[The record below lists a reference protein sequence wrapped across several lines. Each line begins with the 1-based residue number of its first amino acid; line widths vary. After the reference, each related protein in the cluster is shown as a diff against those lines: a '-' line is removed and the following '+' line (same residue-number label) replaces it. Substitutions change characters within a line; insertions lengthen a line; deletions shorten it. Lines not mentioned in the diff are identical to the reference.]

1 VVRGS
6 WCGIGIRA
14 RARPLGSSNNR
25 QRRFAG
31 NEHAGSGSNAI
42 ILSRLSEL
50 WRNRK
55 AHWAIGSSKPE
66 STNYEPRTTNRPSS
80 RKPTKS
86 NKPLPTPRYNDAM
99 LLLILAL
106 WLETHSP
113 TPLAAISAAEHSVLD
128 AVGTK
133 EKTIVATPA
142 TPSQHQETRATWQ
155 KNAIQPTRPIE
166 PESASEFLWPNTR
179 KTPQTNVRAPKP
191 ALRGP
196 PPAESTQ
203 TNATPVIYARIELDS
218 PVAPNNAATL
228 APRQAPPLAQAGDD
242 LFVGTYSQSYR
253 ANRLA
258 GTNQT
263 HTPHHVIQDA
273 LSQTTRARGVTINL
287 RQDLHQLTR
296 TFRRPVEP
304 GLNLRTHLARDVM
317 DLRRILRDAGYDP
330 AVINRQL
337 QELIRQNKAL
347 GGLGKP

>member
-1 VVRGS
+1 MIFLILLFHPY
-6 WCGIGIRA
+6 WLPLEQ
-14 RARPLGSSNNR
+14 PLGQLTKIQKNSLRPELSAWVEITDPTSKAQPR
-25 QRRFAG
+25 THDTPYAMTTIST
-31 NEHAGSGSNAI
+31 ESGPWQK
-42 ILSRLSEL
+42 ILSP
-50 WRNRK
+50 
-55 AHWAIGSSKPE
+55 HG
-66 STNYEPRTTNRPSS
+66 YEGIPNLGGVANQPS
-80 RKPTKS
+80 
-86 NKPLPTPRYNDAM
+86 N
-99 LLLILAL
+99 
-106 WLETHSP
+106 
-113 TPLAAISAAEHSVLD
+113 
-128 AVGTK
+128 
-133 EKTIVATPA
+133 
-142 TPSQHQETRATWQ
+142 
-155 KNAIQPTRPIE
+155 
-166 PESASEFLWPNTR
+166 
-179 KTPQTNVRAPKP
+179 
-191 ALRGP
+191 RGP
-196 PPAESTQ
+196 PSQPSLE
-203 TNATPVIYARIELDS
+203 NGRFI
-218 PVAPNNAATL
+218 APNNAATL